1 MGARL
6 GGKVALITGGASGI
20 GRQISNVFSRE
31 GAVVFAADVAS
42 SGAEAVAAE
51 ISGKRYRAYPL
62 QLDVRS
68 EESWIAAVKAVMHAE
83 RRLDI
88 LVNNAGIS
96 IRMPVEEYPVETWDE
111 MMAVNVRGCFLG
123 IKHCLPIMKE
133 QRSGNIIVMSSI
145 AGLIGHRH
153 SSIPYIACKG
163 ALTML
168 TKGVAVQ
175 YASFGIRA
183 NSIHP
188 STVETPLTAELFR
201 NADKVRQRIEE
212 IPMGGMA
219 TVEDVAAAALF
230 LASDESRYVT
240 GVAFPVD
247 GGCTAA

>member
-1 MGARL
+1 MGGRL
-6 GGKVALITGGASGI
+6 DGKVAMITGAASGI
-20 GRQISNVFSRE
+20 GRQIATVFARE
-31 GAVVFAADVAS
+31 GAVVFVADVTVLGAKAAVAEITNAGGKGYPLHLDVRAEDSWAAS
-42 SGAEAVAAE
+42 VQAVVAAE
-51 ISGKRYRAYPL
+51 K
-62 QLDVRS
+62 
-68 EESWIAAVKAVMHAE
+68 
-83 RRLDI
+83 RLDI

-96 IRMPVEEYPVETWDE
+96 VRMPVEEYPVETWDE
-111 MMAVNVRGCFLG
+111 MMAVNVRGTFLG
-123 IKHCLPIMKE
+123 IKHCIPIMKA
-133 QRSGNIIVMSSI
+133 QMAGNIIVMSSI

-153 SSIPYIACKG
+153 SSIAYIACKG

-188 STVETPLTAELFR
+188 STVNTPLTAELFR
-201 NADKVRQRIEE
+201 SFEKRQQRIEE

-230 LASDESRYVT
+230 LASDESRFVT
-240 GVAFPVD
+240 GIALPVD